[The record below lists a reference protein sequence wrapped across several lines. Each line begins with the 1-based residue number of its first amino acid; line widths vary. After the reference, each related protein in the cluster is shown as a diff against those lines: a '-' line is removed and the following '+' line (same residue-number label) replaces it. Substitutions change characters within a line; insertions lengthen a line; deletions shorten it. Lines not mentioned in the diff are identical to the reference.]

1 MRSPQEAIYINLSPY
16 LIQQVVEAQSRPEL
30 ERSLS
35 KQLLRGQLS
44 NQSKEM
50 LLASKK
56 SPRLMEAG
64 GGGGGG
70 HEGRSTRS
78 MDMDSEG
85 LKMFDP
91 FERVLLGGG
100 SIDNPMITSART
112 VQRQNNLVSPY
123 SYKIIH
129 KNFAPKQL
137 ASASLLPHRLN
148 RILRSRERKP

>member
-137 ASASLLPHRLN
+137 TSASLLPHRLN